1 MKRWI
6 SHVASL
12 FVSTIEI
19 GYIEKTIDI
28 YSRRGAE
35 NAKVDEYND
44 TSLQKNTCHL
54 CALCA
59 SARKKDVKAGL
70 SAKQQHAATV
80 RLSQNQYT
88 SFAPF
93 ALFAANYCM

>member
-6 SHVASL
+6 SHAASL

-44 TSLQKNTCHL
+44 TSLQKTHVT
-54 CALCA
+54 
-59 SARKKDVKAGL
+59 SAL
-70 SAKQQHAATV
+70 SAPL
-80 RLSQNQYT
+80 RL
-88 SFAPF
+88 
-93 ALFAANYCM
+93 CEKKGC